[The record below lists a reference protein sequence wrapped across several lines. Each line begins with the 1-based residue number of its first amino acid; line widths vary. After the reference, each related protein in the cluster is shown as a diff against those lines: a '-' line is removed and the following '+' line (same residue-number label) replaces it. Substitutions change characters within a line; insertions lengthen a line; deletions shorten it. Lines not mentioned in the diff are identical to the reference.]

1 MRRVLMALFVL
12 CACGPAPGR
21 LTLTASGASAFT
33 TADGYSV
40 AFTKAAMVVSE
51 FALATSTDQQGP
63 KTGGELD
70 VDLLAPAPNLVRIFD
85 NVAAQRWDAVSWS
98 LGNDGGVSLQLEGTI
113 VKDNTNKTFAWSFD
127 TDTLYSHCGQSIT
140 IPAGGK
146 TSAELSVRAERLWND
161 ALLDAGTLQGA
172 AIFDADTGDS
182 IITLDEL
189 AATPLP
195 SSYDHSNPLANTM
208 RDFVTVQVRTI
219 GGFQGEFSCTVT
231 AR

>member
-1 MRRVLMALFVL
+1 MRVLMCVLVL

-21 LTLTASGASAFT
+21 LTLTASGAGDFT
-33 TADGYSV
+33 SVDGYAV
-40 AFTKAAMVVSE
+40 HFTRAAMVVSE

-70 VDLLAPAPNLVRIFD
+70 VDLLAPPPNLVRIFD
-85 NVAAQRWDAVSWS
+85 SVPAQRWDAVSWS
-98 LGNDGGVSLQLEGTI
+98 LGNDGGVSFELEGTI
-113 VKDNTNKTFAWSFD
+113 VKDNTNKTFAWSFN
-127 TDTLYSHCGQSIT
+127 TDTLYSHCGQGIT
-140 IPAGGK
+140 IHSEGT

-161 ALLDAGTLQGA
+161 SLLDAGTLQGA

-189 AATPLP
+189 GATFVPATYDPPLP
-195 SSYDHSNPLANTM
+195 GNSM
-208 RDFVTVQVRTI
+208 RDFLTAQVRTI
-219 GGFQGEFSCTVT
+219 GGFQGDYSCTVT